1 MLHIWALTDDKP
13 GHQNQTAGLIQAL
26 SNYRDVQTNWLP
38 TLSFTKSLKL
48 LLTGQCVDYCRQNMD
63 IAPPDLIVGTGHKTH
78 WGLLALKHCCGGRN
92 IVLMTPS
99 LPLAMF
105 DLCLL
110 PRHDKPPKRN
120 NVIETVGAINRIIPS
135 NNRQTGQGL
144 ILLGG
149 QSRHFNWTTA
159 KVIDQIN
166 RLIDKTV
173 KQQWTIAT
181 SRRTPSECY
190 HAIKQRFPNAEL
202 VLPQSV
208 SKDWLPQKMQEAEQ
222 IWVSEDSISM
232 IYEALTSG
240 ARTGIIRLDKLPGN
254 KATRVTQEIERLLLE
269 HRVVTF
275 SSTSPGRIGSHHAL
289 NEADRCASLI
299 LEKFKL

>member
-26 SNYRDVQTNWLP
+26 SDYTEVHTNWLP
-38 TLSFTKSLKL
+38 ALSFAKSLKF
-48 LLTGQCVDYCRQNMD
+48 LLTGRCMDYCSQD
-63 IAPPDLIVGTGHKTH
+63 KTPPDLIIGTGHKTH
-78 WGLLALKHCCGGRN
+78 WALLALKRCCGGRN

-105 DLCLL
+105 DLCLI
-110 PRHDKPPKRN
+110 PRHDKPPIRN
-120 NVIETVGAINRIIPS
+120 NVIETLGAINRVVPS

-149 QSRHFNWTTA
+149 QSRHFNWATD

-166 RLIDKTV
+166 RLIDKTEE
-173 KQQWTIAT
+173 QQWTIAT
-181 SRRTPSECY
+181 SRRTPSDCY
-190 HAIKQRFPNAEL
+190 HAIEQRFPDAGL
-202 VLPQSV
+202 VSPQSV

-240 ARTGIIRLDKLPGN
+240 AQTGIIRLDKLPGN
-254 KATRVTQEIERLLLE
+254 KSTRVTQEIDRLLAE
-269 HRVVTF
+269 HRVMTPSF
-275 SSTSPGRIGSHHAL
+275 SSSSHIESHHAL
-289 NEADRCASLI
+289 NEADRCARLI
-299 LEKFKL
+299 LKKFEL